1 MAKGRD
7 KHQERRQALSL
18 FGKDL
23 TRRAGSQ
30 CELCEASGVKLVITE
45 VPPVPKEPDFAHCL
59 FTCESCSE
67 QIDNP
72 KRIDSNHWRC
82 LNKAIWSELL
92 PVQVTAILMLRRLE
106 KHDWAAELL
115 DQAYITNE
123 AQIWLDSIKS

>member
-7 KHQERRQALSL
+7 KHQERQQALSL

-45 VPPVPKEPDFAHCL
+45 VPPVPKAPNFDHCL
-59 FTCESCSE
+59 FTCENCRE

-72 KRIDSNHWRC
+72 RRIDSNHWRC
-82 LNKAIWSELL
+82 LNKAIWSHLV
-92 PVQVTAILMLRRLE
+92 PVQVTAVLMLRRLAKE
-106 KHDWAAELL
+106 DWAAELL
-115 DQAYITNE
+115 DQAYLTDE
-123 AQIWLDSIKS
+123 VQTWLDSIKA

>member
-45 VPPVPKEPDFAHCL
+45 VPPAPKEPDFDHCL
-59 FTCESCSE
+59 FTCETCRE

-82 LNKAIWSELL
+82 LNKVIWSELV
-92 PVQVTAILMLRRLE
+92 PAQVTAVLMLRRLE

-115 DQAYITNE
+115 DQAYISDEVQT
-123 AQIWLDSIKS
+123 WLDSIKE